1 MDSIAA
7 TELGPRVNFARL
19 LLRGGGCGASTANK
33 VAPAPGLLVA
43 LGTESTATP
52 VRGKIHKSMSG
63 SVKSGDVLIGEAKR
77 GGRIELYERWH
88 AASDLAFDAA
98 SGRIHAQLEQDGK
111 RPIPLLVTPD
121 AQLSEGWHV
130 QPLDGKAAGTFV
142 GLAADGRSLLLRV
155 DNTDEEVAVDTPW
168 TPASFR

>member
-52 VRGKIHKSMSG
+52 VRGKIHESMSG

-77 GGRIELYERWH
+77 GGRIELYFTNAGMPHPTSHSTRR
-88 AASDLAFDAA
+88 AGASTPNLSRTA
-98 SGRIHAQLEQDGK
+98 SAPFHC
-111 RPIPLLVTPD
+111 
-121 AQLSEGWHV
+121 W
-130 QPLDGKAAGTFV
+130 
-142 GLAADGRSLLLRV
+142 
-155 DNTDEEVAVDTPW
+155 
-168 TPASFR
+168 